1 MALNKINKLE
11 SEIDE
16 ASARYNMALLEKEKA
31 EERMAQIQGRV
42 DAANKEISNLQE
54 RISTRL
60 KSMYKNGS
68 ASMLDVL
75 LGAETFDA
83 FATNWDLLTDL
94 SEEDAASIEEIK
106 ALRHKISAEYDIYE
120 QQEKEAKELVKTA
133 KALKKDAQKL
143 LDEMQ
148 ETYDRLSSEVEELLA
163 EEEAAADAAAQA
175 EMLRRLK
182 NGEDVDASDLNV
194 NNKKPQT
201 IDGKLVVQRARRE
214 MGKPYVWG
222 ACGPSAFDCSG
233 LVSYCLTGKYG
244 VRVGTTYTFYS
255 WTRVTDPKPGD
266 ICVSWTHCG
275 IYIGNGQMIHA
286 PNSRKLV
293 QIGAVHS
300 DMIFVRY

>member
-16 ASARYNMALLEKEKA
+16 ASARYNMALLEKERA
-31 EERMAQIQGRV
+31 DERMAQIQDRV
-42 DAANKEISNLQE
+42 DAANKEISALQE

-68 ASMLDVL
+68 ATMLDVL
-75 LGAETFDA
+75 LGSETFDA
-83 FATNWDLLTDL
+83 FATNWDLLQDL
-94 SEEDAASIEEIK
+94 SEEDAQSIEQVK
-106 ALRHKISAEYDIYE
+106 ALRR
-120 QQEKEAKELVKTA
+120 KTA
-133 KALKKDAQKL
+133 SEYETYEEQKKIAEEHLATAKKLKKDAKKL

-148 ETYDRLSSEVEELLA
+148 DTYDQLSEEVEDLLA
-163 EEEAAADAAAQA
+163 EEEAAAEAAMQA

-182 NGEDVDASDLNV
+182 NGEDVDESDLNV
-194 NNKKPQT
+194 NNKKPQS

-244 VRVGTTYTFYS
+244 TRLGTTYTFYS
-255 WTRVTDPKPGD
+255 WTRVTKPKPGD

-293 QIGAVHS
+293 QIGSVQS
-300 DMIFVRY
+300 NMIFVRY